1 MLKTRTYILAA
12 AALAA
17 ALTLSA
23 CTGGTAGTNGGG
35 SSDTSNAPSASAANA
50 ADVTFAQMMIPHH
63 EQAVEMSD
71 DILAKDGVD
80 QRVVD
85 LATQIKAA
93 QDPEIKQLKTWL
105 TAWGAD
111 EGMSGMND
119 GTRGMM
125 SDDDMMALKEAS
137 GADADR
143 LFLEQMT
150 LHHEGAIVMAQ
161 TELDTGENA
170 DAKAMAQAIVTS
182 QSAEIQYMKELLAT
196 L

>member
-12 AALAA
+12 TALAA

-23 CTGGTAGTNGGG
+23 CAGGTAGTNGGG
-35 SSDTSNAPSASAANA
+35 SSDSSNAPSASAANA
-50 ADVTFAQMMIPHH
+50 ADVAFAQMMIPHH
-63 EQAVEMSD
+63 EQAVEMSE

-80 QRVVD
+80 QRVID

-93 QDPEIKQLKTWL
+93 QDPEIKQMKSWL

-111 EGMSGMND
+111 EGMSGMNH
-119 GTRGMM
+119 GTTGMM
-125 SDDDMMALKEAS
+125 SDDDMMALQEAS
-137 GADADR
+137 GADADK

-161 TELDTGENA
+161 TELEAGENA

-182 QSAEIQYMKELLAT
+182 QTAEIQVMTDILAA